1 MMLMS
6 CKGVDPRP
14 TVEPPDDGIV
24 TAERLGS
31 REPLVHFESVT
42 VPSLITLSPWMRQLP
57 GQLRELA
64 RRVMSPRPLR
74 G

>member
-1 MMLMS
+1 MLMS
-6 CKGVDPRP
+6 YKSVDQRP

-24 TAERLGS
+24 TAEMLGS

-57 GQLRELA
+57 GRLRELV
-64 RRVMSPRPLR
+64 RRVMSSAH
-74 G
+74 

>member
-1 MMLMS
+1 MS
-6 CKGVDPRP
+6 YKGVDQRP

-24 TAERLGS
+24 TAEMLGS

-57 GQLRELA
+57 VQLRKLV
-64 RRVMSPRPLR
+64 RRAMRAAH
-74 G
+74 